1 MLSLGLT
8 LQGPSMPS
16 LSNVRGDSQKQDNS
30 PPEISLIATAVV
42 VLKLVYGLDGKE
54 RQERLRAVI
63 AL

>member
-1 MLSLGLT
+1 
-8 LQGPSMPS
+8 MPS